1 MKKEEIVTTKK
12 KTLDDALSKI
22 NASGK
27 SYAEWQKE
35 QFPVKVERKPKTINA
50 DSGIDWIIHF

>member
-35 QFPVKVERKPKTINA
+35 QFPVKAERKPKETTT
-50 DSGIDWIIHF
+50 GIDWKIYF